1 MGLCS
6 RCQRLQIFS
15 TETNFILAKTIETPG
30 WLKPEVSKVCGCHR
44 RNGGLLLPHLAVA
57 RNRFL
62 EQYNLLMGS
71 GVMEKA
77 YIT

>member
-1 MGLCS
+1 
-6 RCQRLQIFS
+6 
-15 TETNFILAKTIETPG
+15 
-30 WLKPEVSKVCGCHR
+30 
-44 RNGGLLLPHLAVA
+44 LAVA